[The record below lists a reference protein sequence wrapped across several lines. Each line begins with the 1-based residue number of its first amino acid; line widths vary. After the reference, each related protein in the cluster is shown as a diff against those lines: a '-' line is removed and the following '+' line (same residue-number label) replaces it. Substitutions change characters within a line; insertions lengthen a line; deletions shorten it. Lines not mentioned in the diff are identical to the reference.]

1 MMQSPE
7 EKEKFDQ
14 LSAIVDGF
22 VEIAERLG
30 VQYKVAGEPFA
41 ADGLPGRFRLK
52 RYQGVWSVVWS
63 EDGEEKRL
71 QDSSLSIKRLFLKN
85 ASRFFGD
92 YIVMAKEWES
102 TVDDDLDAG
111 AKALADLRRAV
122 GGAAP

>member
-14 LSAIVDGF
+14 LSTIIDGF

-30 VQYKVAGEPFA
+30 VKYKVAGDPHPFE
-41 ADGLPGRFRLK
+41 GRPGVFQLK
-52 RYQGVWSVVWS
+52 RYRSVWSVVWS

-71 QDSSLSIKRLFLKN
+71 QDCSLAVKRLFLQN
-85 ASRFFGD
+85 ASRFFGA
-92 YIVMAKEWES
+92 YIEMAKEWES

-122 GGAAP
+122 EDFVP